1 MIASCQPQALSQA
14 CRPVQLAHRALAAPG
29 THRPNAHVQPARRG
43 LARPETILQARRPT
57 LLQAIPVTGPGPD
70 PSGAPAGQI
79 SSTLMESM
87 RAKIAAALEAQNV
100 SIVDVYGDGRHVSID
115 VVSGAFEGKTAVQ
128 RQRMVYKAIWEEL
141 QEAVHAVDA
150 MTTKTPEEVLGA

>member
-1 MIASCQPQALSQA
+1 
-14 CRPVQLAHRALAAPG
+14 
-29 THRPNAHVQPARRG
+29 
-43 LARPETILQARRPT
+43 
-57 LLQAIPVTGPGPD
+57 
-70 PSGAPAGQI
+70 
-79 SSTLMESM
+79 MESM

-150 MTTKTPEEVLGA
+150 MTTKTPEEMLGA